1 MAVEND
7 GRRTMELK
15 YTSRSLRRRRNTDQ
29 WECSLSHTDPL
40 TGETVR
46 TYHTLVAKTQ
56 RQAERARDALIVDL
70 ELRGGAVGGG
80 VTVRDFMGAFLSY
93 KEKSSTIEPSTVR
106 SYRAESRLIC
116 AYLGN
121 VALADLSVPE
131 VNRWMANMTANGY
144 APKSVAKPFRLLKQA
159 LKWAMSQDLVRKNVC
174 EYCKPPKRVKT
185 PINAL
190 DRAERTRMLKL
201 AVVAE
206 ATSPLG
212 LAVELALTTGMRRGE
227 VCALRWSDVGND
239 GTVTVSHAL
248 GNGEGGFYLKE
259 PKTGSSAR
267 TIPLTAHTAA
277 ILKAKRADSRRV
289 LAEMSVP
296 AGDPFV
302 LGMQE
307 PESRPYNLAQLGKDF
322 SAFCKMN
329 RFDCTFHDLR
339 HTFAT
344 MMIGNGCDVRTVAS
358 YLGHASVSMTLDIYA
373 DVGPEAKRAAVGKV
387 DESFDLD
394 MSSPALWE
402 PQTAQPAAEPEGLTF
417 SVAQLE
423 AMLAEARRREAGH
436 EGA

>member
-1 MAVEND
+1 
-7 GRRTMELK
+7 MELK

-29 WECSLSHTDPL
+29 WECSLSHTDPV
-40 TGETVR
+40 TGEVVR

-93 KEKSSTIEPSTVR
+93 EEKSSTIEPSTVR

-116 AYLGN
+116 TYLGN

-227 VCALRWSDVGND
+227 VCALRWSDVGDD

-289 LAEMSVP
+289 LAEMGVP

-302 LGMQE
+302 LGTQE
-307 PESRPYNLAQLGKDF
+307 PESRPYNPTQLGKDF
-322 SAFCKMN
+322 SAFCKIN
-329 RFDCTFHDLR
+329 GFGCIFHDLR

-358 YLGHASVSMTLDIYA
+358 YLGHASVNMTLDIYT
-373 DVGPEAKRAAVGKV
+373 DVDPEAKRAAVGKV

-402 PQTAQPAAEPEGLTF
+402 PQTAQPAAGPEGLTF
-417 SVAQLE
+417 TVAQLE

>member
-7 GRRTMELK
+7 GRRTMELR

-93 KEKSSTIEPSTVR
+93 KEKPGTIEPSTVR
-106 SYRAESRLIC
+106 SYRAEGRLIC
-116 AYLGN
+116 TYLGN

-131 VNRWMANMTANGY
+131 VNRWMARMTADGY

-190 DRAERTRMLKL
+190 DRTERTRMLRL
-201 AVVAE
+201 AVAAE

-212 LAVELALTTGMRRGE
+212 LAIELALTTGMRRGE
-227 VCALRWSDVGND
+227 VCALRWSDVGDD

-289 LAEMSVP
+289 LAEMGVP

-302 LGMQE
+302 LGTQE
-307 PESRPYNLAQLGKDF
+307 PESRPYNPTQLGKDF

-329 RFDCTFHDLR
+329 GFRCTFHDLR

-344 MMIGNGCDVRTVAS
+344 MMITNGCDVRTVAS
-358 YLGHASVSMTLDIYA
+358 YLSHASVSMTLDTYA
-373 DVGPEAKRAAVGKV
+373 DVDPEAKRAAVGKV

-402 PQTAQPAAEPEGLTF
+402 PQAAQPAAGQEGLTF

-423 AMLAEARRREAGH
+423 AMLAEAKRREAGH